1 VPELPLK
8 PLSEK
13 PPRSRI
19 LVRQLRGGKD
29 FVSRM
34 VALGVTEGA
43 EVEVIR
49 NYGDGTLICLVQDA
63 HVTLG
68 RGEALKVLVEE
79 VSDNR
84 ECR

>member
-1 VPELPLK
+1 
-8 PLSEK
+8 
-13 PPRSRI
+13 
-19 LVRQLRGGKD
+19 
-29 FVSRM
+29 M